1 MKTAAE
7 LTERLRHG
15 NQEALFS
22 LMGLYYNDLYRYG
35 MKFTADRDLTKD
47 IIGQFFLH
55 IWDHRQRIST
65 AENIQAYLLVS
76 FRHFIIQHLR
86 RIVRQLDIVENENE
100 ALEYSY
106 EDYLIAAQENEAV
119 RQVLQEAIASL
130 PARQKQLIQ
139 LRFYDQLSCEEIAIR
154 TSLSIRTVYN
164 KLHEAV
170 KNLRSHARVETLRN
184 RLLGFLLP
192 LILPLADYFF
202 ASV

>member
-55 IWDHRQRIST
+55 IWDHRQRICT
-65 AENIQAYLLVS
+65 AENIQAYPLVS

-86 RIVRQLDIVENENE
+86 RIVRQLDIEENENE
-100 ALEYSY
+100 TLEYSY

-139 LRFYDQLSCEEIAIR
+139 LRFYDQLSCEEIAVR

-184 RLLGFLLP
+184 RPLGFLLP
-192 LILPLADYFF
+192 LIAPLAHYFF
-202 ASV
+202 VSL

>member
-47 IIGQFFLH
+47 IIGQFFIH
-55 IWDHRQRIST
+55 IWDHRQRISA

-86 RIVRQLDIVENENE
+86 RIVRQLDIEENENE

-139 LRFYDQLSCEEIAIR
+139 LRFYDQLSCEEIAAR
-154 TSLSIRTVYN
+154 TSLSVRTVYN

-184 RLLGFLLP
+184 RLLGLLLP
-192 LILPLADYFF
+192 FIMPLAHSFF
-202 ASV
+202 ASA